1 MTNPTMTA
9 LIVDDER
16 LARLDL
22 RHVLAAHTDVEIVG
36 EAVNATEAEAQ
47 IQALKPDVVFL
58 DIRMPDGSGFDL
70 LERLENSPI
79 VVFTTAYD
87 EYALKAFEVNAL
99 DYLLKPIAADRL
111 QAALERVRM
120 RLREQSENG
129 VATDSPSKTVL
140 QADSRVFLR
149 DGDKCLF
156 VKVAD
161 ILSIRVDG
169 RYVEVKCYRE
179 NRALE
184 KLLLMRSL
192 ESLEERLPSAL
203 FFRASRNELVNMNRI
218 TSVEAWFG
226 GAMLVTLEDGTRV
239 EISRRQAQ
247 KFKEM
252 MSL

>member
-1 MTNPTMTA
+1 MTA

-36 EAVNATEAEAQ
+36 EAANASDAEVQ

-58 DIRMPDGSGFDL
+58 DIRMPEESGFDL
-70 LERLENSPI
+70 LERLESSPN

-111 QAALERVRM
+111 HTALERVRL
-120 RLREQSENG
+120 RLREKSEDQESSD
-129 VATDSPSKTVL
+129 TSPQARL
-140 QADSRVFLR
+140 QAESRVFLR

-161 ILSIRVDG
+161 ILTIRVEG

-184 KLLLMRSL
+184 RLLLMRSL
-192 ESLEERLPSAL
+192 ESLEERLPPEM
-203 FFRASRNELVNMNRI
+203 FFRASRNELVNLNRI

-226 GAMLVTLEDGTRV
+226 GAMLATLEDGTKI

-247 KFKEM
+247 KFKET

>member
-1 MTNPTMTA
+1 VVSA
-9 LIVDDER
+9 QLF
-16 LARLDL
+16 
-22 RHVLAAHTDVEIVG
+22 
-36 EAVNATEAEAQ
+36 VNKQSTF
-47 IQALKPDVVFL
+47 LMRSLMSSRTRMYSSNFNTPDQLLVFL

-70 LERLENSPI
+70 LERLESVPI

-99 DYLLKPIAADRL
+99 DYLLKPIATERMN
-111 QAALERVRM
+111 AALERLRM
-120 RLREQSENG
+120 RLREQAENS
-129 VATDSPSKTVL
+129 AQTDSSPKFPL

-156 VKVAD
+156 VNVAD
-161 ILSIRVDG
+161 ILSVRVDG
-169 RYVEVKCYRE
+169 RYAAVKCYRE

-192 ESLEERLPSAL
+192 ESLEERLPPSL
-203 FFRASRNELVNMNRI
+203 FFRASRNDLVNLKRI

-226 GAMLVTLEDGTRV
+226 GAMLLTLEDGTKV
-239 EISRRQAQ
+239 EVSRRQAQ
-247 KFKEM
+247 KFKET

>member
-1 MTNPTMTA
+1 MTA

-22 RHVLAAHTDVEIVG
+22 RHVLSAHTDVEIVG
-36 EAVNATEAEAQ
+36 EAANASEAEAH
-47 IQALKPDVVFL
+47 IQALKPDMVFL

-70 LERLENSPI
+70 LERLESSPN

-111 QAALERVRM
+111 GAALERVRM
-120 RLREQSENG
+120 RLREKSEEQ
-129 VATDSPSKTVL
+129 ASPDTAPQARL

-179 NRALE
+179 NRVQE
-184 KLLLMRSL
+184 RLLLIRSL
-192 ESLEERLPSAL
+192 ESLEERLPPEM
-203 FFRASRNELVNMNRI
+203 FFRASRNELVNLNHI

-226 GAMLVTLEDGTRV
+226 GAMLATLHDGTKV

-247 KFKEM
+247 KFKET

>member
-1 MTNPTMTA
+1 MTA

-22 RHVLAAHTDVEIVG
+22 RHVLSAHTDVEIIG
-36 EAVNATEAEAQ
+36 EAANTSEAEAQ
-47 IQALKPDVVFL
+47 IQALKPDMVFL

-70 LERLENSPI
+70 LERLESSPI

-99 DYLLKPIAADRL
+99 DYLLKPIATDRMN
-111 QAALERVRM
+111 AALERVRM
-120 RLREQSENG
+120 RLQEKSENSQQ
-129 VATDSPSKTVL
+129 TDSFSKTAL

-156 VKVAD
+156 VNVAD
-161 ILSIRVDG
+161 ILSVRVDG
-169 RYVEVKCYRE
+169 RYAEVKCYRE

-192 ESLEERLPSAL
+192 ESLEERLPSSL
-203 FFRASRNELVNMNRI
+203 FFRASRNELVNLNRI
-218 TSVEAWFG
+218 TCVEAWFG
-226 GAMLVTLEDGTRV
+226 GAMLVTLEDGTKV
-239 EISRRQAQ
+239 EVSRRQAQ
-247 KFKEM
+247 KFKET

>member
-1 MTNPTMTA
+1 MTA

-22 RHVLAAHTDVEIVG
+22 RHVLTAHTDVEIVG
-36 EAVNATEAEAQ
+36 EAANASDAETQ

-58 DIRMPDGSGFDL
+58 DIRMPEGSGFDV
-70 LERLENSPI
+70 LERLESTPI

-111 QAALERVRM
+111 RTALERVRM
-120 RLREQSENG
+120 RLREKSSEPEQPD
-129 VATDSPSKTVL
+129 TSPQANL

-161 ILSIRVDG
+161 ILSIRVEG

-179 NRALE
+179 NRAVE
-184 KLLLMRSL
+184 RLLLMRSL
-192 ESLEERLPSAL
+192 ESLEERLPPEM
-203 FFRASRNELVNMNRI
+203 FFRASRNELVNLSHI
-218 TSVEAWFG
+218 TRVEAWFG
-226 GAMLVTLEDGTRV
+226 GAMLATLQDGTKV

-247 KFKEM
+247 KFKET

>member
-1 MTNPTMTA
+1 MTA

-22 RHVLAAHTDVEIVG
+22 RHILAAHTDVEIVG
-36 EAVNATEAEAQ
+36 EAENADDAEAQ

-70 LERLENSPI
+70 LERLESLPI

-111 QAALERVRM
+111 RAALEQVRM
-120 RLREQSENG
+120 RLREKFVAQEPQS
-129 VATDSPSKTVL
+129 TSLKTSL

-161 ILSIRVDG
+161 ILSIRVEG

-184 KLLLMRSL
+184 RLLLMRSL
-192 ESLEERLPSAL
+192 ESLEERLPPEM
-203 FFRASRNELVNMNRI
+203 FFRASRNELVNLSHI
-218 TSVEAWFG
+218 SGVEPWFG
-226 GAMLVTLEDGTRV
+226 GAMLATLADGAKI

-247 KFKEM
+247 KFKET

>member
-1 MTNPTMTA
+1 MTA

-22 RHVLAAHTDVEIVG
+22 RHVLSAHTNVEIVG
-36 EAVNATEAEAQ
+36 EAANASDAEAQ

-70 LERLENSPI
+70 LERLESSPS

-111 QAALERVRM
+111 NAALERVRM
-120 RLREQSENG
+120 RLREKSGEQEQPD
-129 VATDSPSKTVL
+129 TSPKTML

-161 ILSIRVDG
+161 ILTIHVDG

-179 NRALE
+179 NRAQE
-184 KLLLMRSL
+184 RLLLMRSL
-192 ESLEERLPSAL
+192 ESLEGRLPPEM
-203 FFRASRNELVNMNRI
+203 FFRAGRNELVNLNHI

-226 GAMLVTLEDGTRV
+226 GAMLATLEDGTKV

-247 KFKEM
+247 KFKET

>member
-1 MTNPTMTA
+1 
-9 LIVDDER
+9 
-16 LARLDL
+16 
-22 RHVLAAHTDVEIVG
+22 
-36 EAVNATEAEAQ
+36 
-47 IQALKPDVVFL
+47 
-58 DIRMPDGSGFDL
+58 
-70 LERLENSPI
+70 
-79 VVFTTAYD
+79 
-87 EYALKAFEVNAL
+87 
-99 DYLLKPIAADRL
+99 
-111 QAALERVRM
+111 M

-203 FFRASRNELVNMNRI
+203 FFRASRNELVNLNRI
-218 TSVEAWFG
+218 TGVEAWFG